1 MKFLSSIFS
10 SETLR
15 SIELPRHWIA
25 SMALL
30 AFLLV
35 GAELAARFL
44 MAPIGENVWAYSP
57 SNSYRAFE
65 WYRYRSE
72 TGNTPRVVAIGD
84 STGAR
89 NFDPES
95 AADSFGDQDIYS
107 LARAG
112 NFPIALRSN
121 TLPLLE
127 TGEPPEVVLLF
138 QWAGSFRDDPRVRQI
153 ERGARSSLLEAR
165 QEGRWLVTDFL
176 YLARLYPAR
185 SFLVRH
191 WVAGKPLV
199 TNADFGSFSPLQ
211 RSATSPPQA
220 TDGTVP
226 EQDEVQFS
234 DARRDVVL
242 KLLEIAK
249 ERDIIVFAVVGPQRS
264 PGKDRVTELHLQWL
278 SDVRTANC
286 ANFEILD
293 ERDVAYLAAEHF
305 KDNNHLYAD
314 GAARFSSDLAGRL
327 VDMISVDP
335 KSRCPRAEEPPAQTP
350 LPAE

>member
-15 SIELPRHWIA
+15 SIELPRHWMA
-25 SMALL
+25 SIALL

-35 GAELAARFL
+35 GAELTARIL

-72 TGNTPRVVAIGD
+72 TGSTPRIVAIGD

-95 AADSFGDQDIYS
+95 AAASLGEQDVYS

-165 QEGRWLVTDFL
+165 QEGRWLVTDLL

-191 WVAGKPLV
+191 WIAGEPLV
-199 TNADFGSFSPLQ
+199 TSADFGSFSPLQ
-211 RSATSPPQA
+211 RSGTGPGEV

-226 EQDEVQFS
+226 EQDDVQFS
-234 DARRDVVL
+234 EARRDVVRR
-242 KLLEIAK
+242 LLDIAK
-249 ERDIIVFAVVGPQRS
+249 ERNILVFAVVGPQRS
-264 PGKDRVTELHLQWL
+264 PGLDPVTELHMQWL
-278 SDVRTANC
+278 SDIRSANC

-293 ERDVAYLAAEHF
+293 ERAPAYLAADHF

-327 VDMISVDP
+327 IDMISADP
-335 KSRCPRAEEPPAQTP
+335 KSRCSRAEELPAQT
-350 LPAE
+350 LRPAE